1 MKARMSA
8 KSTPDILDRVG
19 ATASSACAV
28 HCMITPFVLGL
39 LPVLGIGFL
48 AAPWFENT
56 AVLGAISLAVVSLLH
71 GYLHHRQFHALWL
84 LIAGAALLLS
94 GRFVVGGA
102 QQLVETPLVVM
113 GGLALAGAH
122 LINRRLCKTCE
133 RCEAHAH
140 G

>member
-1 MKARMSA
+1 MATRSP
-8 KSTPDILDRVG
+8 TDIIDRVG
-19 ATASSACAV
+19 ATASTACAI

-39 LPVLGIGFL
+39 LPLLGMGFL

-56 AVLGAISLAVVSLLH
+56 AVVGAISLAVVSLLH

-84 LIAGAALLLS
+84 LMIGAALLLC
-94 GRFVVGGA
+94 GRFVIGDDHRWI
-102 QQLVETPLVVM
+102 ESTLVVL

-140 G
+140 A